1 MICCARPLIFTVP
14 ERTVAGHFTEP
25 PPIRA
30 DVRRSQK
37 LLQKIFFRRIALD
50 SQAMTDILPRM
61 LAGIVLLVA
70 AASAQA
76 QRTGLVLSG
85 GGASGL
91 AHIGVI
97 QALEEEEIP
106 IDYIT
111 GTSMGALVGG
121 LYAAGYAPE
130 EMIRFA
136 ESPQFLRAISGEL
149 EDRDLYYFTRDPEDA
164 SIIRFKFDF
173 ENFLQKTLPANVV
186 TPNLM
191 EYLFM
196 DVLAPA
202 SAAARYDFDRLMVP
216 FRCVAADVVN
226 KEQVVFS
233 EGSLPV
239 AMRASSTYPFYYRPL
254 VVNGTMLFDGGLYNN
269 FPADVMYEA
278 FLPDVILGS
287 NVASANEPPDEDDLI
302 SQIRNMITIRSD
314 YTIQCDEGLIIEPVS
329 EIGVFDFD
337 NVRAEVAKGYAAA
350 KERMEEIKSMV
361 ARRVPQDSVA
371 ERRSAF
377 RSKFPEKNIG
387 NIQVT
392 GDLNQKQTEYV
403 RSMLGPSSKDSV
415 FTFDKF
421 RGQFLRIAQDDKIR
435 HIRPLAQYD
444 STAGNFGLSL
454 KVRRERNLTAF
465 FGGNFSSRPINI
477 GYVGLKYNVFGRS
490 STSIMANS
498 YFGRFYGSAMV
509 RAKIDFG
516 GKKRWSLE
524 PHMVL
529 NRWDYFR
536 NFATFF
542 EQSRPSFIVKNE
554 VYGGLGANA
563 SAGNNAVWRA
573 DLRYGETID
582 RYYQTENFTVED
594 TSDVTRFSMGTFAA
608 GYDRNTLNRKVYAN
622 KGTRLQFTARGIY
635 GSEVTDYGTTRPV
648 LDSAIT
654 ANHLW
659 ADIRLKYEN
668 YFVKKGF
675 FTLGLDV
682 EAVYSSKPFFANYTA
697 SVISSPAYEP
707 IPESRTFFIEE
718 FRAHEYAALGLRSVF
733 EIRKN
738 LDVRLE
744 GYAFQPRRSFVRL
757 EDNLVGFGE
766 IPGQAQYIAAG
777 ALVFNSPLGPIS
789 LNINYYSSQIEQP
802 WSFLFNFGYTLFN
815 KSIYEL

>member
-1 MICCARPLIFTVP
+1 M
-14 ERTVAGHFTEP
+14 
-25 PPIRA
+25 
-30 DVRRSQK
+30 
-37 LLQKIFFRRIALD
+37 
-50 SQAMTDILPRM
+50 
-61 LAGIVLLVA
+61 
-70 AASAQA
+70 
-76 QRTGLVLSG
+76 
-85 GGASGL
+85 

-97 QALEEEEIP
+97 QALEEEGIP

-121 LYAAGYAPE
+121 LYAAGYTPE
-130 EMIRFA
+130 EMIAFA
-136 ESPQFLRAISGEL
+136 ESPEFLRAVSGEL
-149 EDRDLYYFTRDPEDA
+149 EDKDLYYFTKDLEDA

-202 SAAARYDFDRLMVP
+202 SAAAGYDFDRLMVP

-226 KEQVVFS
+226 KKQVVFS
-233 EGSLPV
+233 DGSLPV
-239 AMRASSTYPFYYRPL
+239 AMRASATYPFYYRPL
-254 VVNGTMLFDGGLYNN
+254 VVDGTMLFDGGLYNN
-269 FPADVMYEA
+269 FPADVMYDA

-302 SQIRNMITIRSD
+302 SQIRNMITIQSD
-314 YTIQCDEGLIIEPVS
+314 YTIHCDDGLIIEPVS
-329 EIGVFDFD
+329 DIGVFDFD
-337 NVRAEVAKGYAAA
+337 DVRAEAEKGYRAA
-350 KERMEEIKSMV
+350 KKRMDEIKSMIV
-361 ARRVPQDSVA
+361 RSVPPATVA
-371 ERRSAF
+371 EKRRLF
-377 RSKFPEKNIG
+377 RSKYPEKNIG
-387 NIQVT
+387 KIDIK
-392 GDLNQKQTEYV
+392 GDLNNKQTEYIQ
-403 RSMLGPSSKDSV
+403 SMLGPSAKDSI
-415 FTFDKF
+415 FTFNKF

-435 HIRPLAQYD
+435 HIRPIAGYD
-444 STAGNFGLSL
+444 STAGNFGLML
-454 KVRRERNLTAF
+454 RVRRERDLTAF

-477 GYVGLKYNVFGRS
+477 GYVGLKYNLFGRS
-490 STSIMANS
+490 STGIMANS

-524 PHMVL
+524 PHVVL

-554 VYGGLGANA
+554 IYGGFGGTT

-573 DLRYGETID
+573 NVRYGETID
-582 RYYQTENFTVED
+582 RYYQTEDFTVDD
-594 TSDVTRFSMGTFAA
+594 TSDVTRFSMGTAA
-608 GYDRNTLNRKVYAN
+608 VGYDRNTLNRKVYAN
-622 KGTRLQFTARGIY
+622 KGTRLQIAARGIY
-635 GSEVTDYGTTRPV
+635 GNEVTDYGTTRPV

-654 ANHLW
+654 ARHIW

-668 YFVKKGF
+668 YFFKRSF
-675 FTLGLDV
+675 FTLGFDV

-733 EIRKN
+733 ELRKN

-757 EDNLVGFGE
+757 EDNLVRFTE
-766 IPGQAQYIAAG
+766 VPGQAQYIAAG

-789 LNINYYSSQIEQP
+789 LNLNYYSSQIEQP

-815 KSIYEL
+815 KSVYDL